1 MSEFGPSRGE
11 LWVRLIVGLAGM
23 GLLGLALWVRGLP
36 SGPALVEVIGFGGLF
51 FGGTVVL
58 SGYRLWKSR
67 R

>member
-1 MSEFGPSRGE
+1 MSEFDPSRSE
-11 LWVRLIVGLAGM
+11 LWVRLIVGVAGM
-23 GLLGLALWVRGLP
+23 GLIGAALWLRGLP